1 MYDVLNK
8 DTIIFEIPPHL
19 FVAKSGIVLL
29 ELGPL
34 PFMSRCSCLMQ
45 M

>member
-1 MYDVLNK
+1 MYEVLDK

-29 ELGPL
+29 ELGPE
-34 PFMSRCSCLMQ
+34 PFVSRCSCPMQ